1 MTPYEVTDQLG
12 PPLDVMDMAEL
23 VGDSSFAISRSG
35 SQTRIGGKAQR
46 SDLPDT
52 LFWLYLGVPEPG
64 QETDIV
70 FEHGRLSSV
79 KVRPHAAPAR
89 DGVEHEWARRF
100 ITDHVARMERNHP
113 DLVDGRTAWRTMT
126 GAEVVAFLLDNP
138 KRPSAP
144 GQIQA
149 TARRFG
155 DLDVLV
161 SLFDTTDPNAI
172 RSRMPGGYVTC
183 LDSLL
188 RARGIRVGGT
198 DVAHWM
204 LCRAGNQA
212 AVQLAYLPAD
222 RSVGAILPADLG
234 SDDERR
240 SR

>member
-12 PPLDVMDMAEL
+12 PPLDEL
-23 VGDSSFAISRSG
+23 VGDSSFAISRSAP
-35 SQTRIGGKAQR
+35 QTRIGGKAQL

-52 LFWLYLGVPEPG
+52 LFWLYLDVPEPG

-70 FEHGRLSSV
+70 FGQGRLTSV
-79 KVRPHAAPAR
+79 KARPHPTPAR

-100 ITDHVARMERNHP
+100 ITDQVARMERNHP
-113 DLVDGRTAWRTMT
+113 ELIEGRTAWRTMT
-126 GAEVVAFLLDNP
+126 GTEVAAFLLDNP
-138 KRPSAP
+138 KQPSAP
-144 GQIQA
+144 GQVQA
-149 TARRFG
+149 NARRFG

-172 RSRMPGGYVTC
+172 RSRMPGGYVAC

-222 RSVGAILPADLG
+222 RSIGAILPADLRA
-234 SDDERR
+234 DAERR